1 MAQLQI
7 SLFGKLYCAVDSIP
21 LAGLESRRA
30 QELLGYLALQRRP
43 QHRETL
49 AVALWGDRPDQ
60 QARKGLR
67 QALWLLQAALETS
80 AAGNSPPF
88 LLAEGDVIGFHPCAD
103 LWIDASIVEV
113 AYAQLQ
119 TLNGGALHEE
129 QAAEIRRVVQL
140 YQGDLLEGWY
150 EDWCVAER
158 ERHQNMYLVMLEKL
172 MEYYEAAGDYQAGLE
187 CGMQVL
193 HYDRAREH
201 THRRQMRLYY
211 LNGERTQALQQ
222 YELCVH
228 ALNDELGVAP
238 SRSTRHLYEQ
248 IRTDLLADALGTD
261 TDRANPDQPLLPAS
275 TISPIEDLLR
285 IECELER
292 LQKAV
297 ISVIDALSHPAV
309 H

>member
-1 MAQLQI
+1 MAQLQL
-7 SLFGKLYCAVDSIP
+7 SLFGQLSCTINGIP
-21 LAGLESRRA
+21 IPGLESRRA

-43 QHRETL
+43 QHRETV
-49 AVALWGDRPDQ
+49 AVAIWGDRPDQ

-67 QALWLLQAALETS
+67 QALWQLQAALETS
-80 AAGNSPPF
+80 ATGNSTPF
-88 LLAEGDVIGFHPCAD
+88 LLVEGDMIGFHPHAD
-103 LWIDASIVEV
+103 LWIDAEV
-113 AYAQLQ
+113 MELAYAQVQ
-119 TLNGGALHEE
+119 ALNGNVLQEE
-129 QAAEIRRVVQL
+129 QATQVRSAVQL

-158 ERHQNMYLVMLEKL
+158 ERYQNIYLTMLEKL

-187 CGMQVL
+187 CGSHVL

-211 LNGERTQALQQ
+211 LNGERTRALQQ
-222 YELCVH
+222 YEICVH
-228 ALNDELGVAP
+228 ALNDELGVPP

-261 TDRANPDQPLLPAS
+261 TDRAHPDQPRLPAS
-275 TISPIEDLLR
+275 TVSPIEDLLR

-297 ISVIDALSHPAV
+297 VTVIDALSHPV
-309 H
+309 VP